1 MKSITSSLKN
11 KIGISFCAALGL
23 AGHSLMPL
31 QVKAQAA
38 TTYWPNTVNIN
49 VGSKPY
55 ALNAVNNITFN
66 TFIGQG
72 LFTTAYS
79 PWTNGD
85 IFAIPSL
92 SITFAE
98 NWYVAKGPTVNSV
111 PVCGAN
117 TNPCTPDFV
126 YFSGP
131 ATDTYLGYLF
141 SANGQGSASGKLS
154 TEKSDQLYFAYA
166 MYPIN
171 SLNTDTISSNLPGQN
186 PIPKLLPSFQGGVL
200 SPNAADP
207 QLFITVK
214 DNFTVSSSTANAIDS
229 AGKIFSF
236 KGVLSDESAG
246 QPGNITIKNSNTGTQ
261 TSAVFL
267 QGTNSYTGKTTVES
281 GVLYLQDSGSIT
293 SSSLVEVSKGA
304 SFDVSGL
311 NFPYTAI
318 QNLRGEGNVALGSTT
333 LFLNNAQG
341 DFKGVVKDSD
351 VIISRKSGGSIE
363 KLGSGVWALGGVNTY
378 TGSTTISGGTLALAG
393 NGSIA
398 SSAIINNE
406 ANFDISQIGP
416 SFAIIK
422 NINGSGGIQ
431 LGAKQLVISNADG
444 LISGVIADG
453 GLGGGTG
460 GSLVKLGT
468 ATLELSG
475 QNKFTG
481 STTINQGTLLLTGSV
496 AGNTIVGSGATLVS
510 NGSIGGNLSNLGTV
524 TVGLDHGQGKGAGSL
539 LTVSGSYAQGQAAI
553 INYDIAGQ
561 TTDQLIVGKQIPAGG
576 LQGEVHVAGTPLPGT
591 TYVLIQG
598 PVGSTGPA
606 GVTSSNYKLAFDSYV
621 IAKGTHIEYET
632 DGNPAT
638 MDFKVVND
646 PVPIV
651 NNTPLNNNSCVGAFC
666 NAAVQAPGGSKG
678 TASVAKVFDKSS
690 NLINLV
696 AGSVAQPLPP
706 SAPSNPSPNPLPTP
720 SAKPPVII
728 PAVSGGTTGISV
740 ENAVKALAPQAAA
753 AGIGISS
760 TSSTSSSASTPNQKL
775 VVQAA
780 AAIDHV
786 QVQTELLRQPNAIT
800 YNNALRNLEGQPYG
814 TWQSVMLESMAR
826 LRENAIELAASGK
839 RFSTTEEIVSCGSG
853 PWERGTADQAQS
865 SSSGCTTKLAQRF
878 LPWSMFADASAT
890 TATLQGSNNL
900 ASTDYSIG
908 QSLYG
913 IEYSPSTNWRAGA
926 AFGYGQNAL
935 YGYQYANV
943 LIANTAYS
951 GVGWLTWLPGNFRVT
966 GLYGYSTFD
975 NNSNRNI
982 RIGDAIDRTAVGNWK
997 SSGNTVALEA
1007 SYNWIINPNASAS
1020 GDVAGMTYGKP
1031 GFTGVGP
1038 ITIKPIAS
1046 ISYSNHVQPG
1056 FAESGANSLD
1066 LALQN
1071 HTAESWLST
1080 LGVELKAPIVLSRNT
1095 AIVPRVMARWKHDF
1109 NGNANEERDI
1119 NASYANLP
1127 SLGNQLIVG
1136 QNRGEDALQLVGGL
1150 EFEASNSSLYANVG
1164 YGSWSN
1170 GTELTWSGGMR
1181 YRW

>member
-1 MKSITSSLKN
+1 M
-11 KIGISFCAALGL
+11 
-23 AGHSLMPL
+23 
-31 QVKAQAA
+31 
-38 TTYWPNTVNIN
+38 
-49 VGSKPY
+49 
-55 ALNAVNNITFN
+55 
-66 TFIGQG
+66 
-72 LFTTAYS
+72 
-79 PWTNGD
+79 
-85 IFAIPSL
+85 
-92 SITFAE
+92 
-98 NWYVAKGPTVNSV
+98 
-111 PVCGAN
+111 
-117 TNPCTPDFV
+117 
-126 YFSGP
+126 
-131 ATDTYLGYLF
+131 
-141 SANGQGSASGKLS
+141 
-154 TEKSDQLYFAYA
+154 
-166 MYPIN
+166 
-171 SLNTDTISSNLPGQN
+171 
-186 PIPKLLPSFQGGVL
+186 
-200 SPNAADP
+200 
-207 QLFITVK
+207 
-214 DNFTVSSSTANAIDS
+214 
-229 AGKIFSF
+229 
-236 KGVLSDESAG
+236 
-246 QPGNITIKNSNTGTQ
+246 
-261 TSAVFL
+261 
-267 QGTNSYTGKTTVES
+267 
-281 GVLYLQDSGSIT
+281 
-293 SSSLVEVSKGA
+293 
-304 SFDVSGL
+304 
-311 NFPYTAI
+311 
-318 QNLRGEGNVALGSTT
+318 
-333 LFLNNAQG
+333 
-341 DFKGVVKDSD
+341 
-351 VIISRKSGGSIE
+351 
-363 KLGSGVWALGGVNTY
+363 GGVNTY
-378 TGSTTISGGTLALAG
+378 TGSTAISDGTLALAG

-760 TSSTSSSASTPNQKL
+760 TSSTSSSASTPAGSAVFLDSVNIKANQKL
-775 VVQAA
+775 VAQAA

-786 QVQTELLRQPNAIT
+786 QVQTELLRQPNSIT
-800 YNNALRNLEGQPYG
+800 YNNALRNLEGQPFG

>member
-1 MKSITSSLKN
+1 
-11 KIGISFCAALGL
+11 
-23 AGHSLMPL
+23 MPL
-31 QVKAQAA
+31 QAKAQAA
-38 TTYWPNTVNIN
+38 TTYWPNTVNVN

-55 ALNAVNNITFN
+55 ALNAVKNITFN
-66 TFIGQG
+66 TFISQG
-72 LFTTAYS
+72 LFTTTYS

-85 IFAIPSL
+85 IFTIPNL
-92 SITFAE
+92 AITFAE

-131 ATDTYLGYLF
+131 STDTYLGYLF
-141 SANGQGSASGKLS
+141 SANGKGSASGKLS

-166 MYPIN
+166 MKAIN
-171 SLNTDTISSNLPGQN
+171 LDSPDDNVSSNLPGQN
-186 PIPKLLPSFQGGVL
+186 PIPKLLPKFQGGVL
-200 SPNAADP
+200 SPSRLDP
-207 QLFITVK
+207 QRFVSVN
-214 DNFTVSSSTANAIDS
+214 DDFSVSSSTANSIDS

-236 KGVLSDESAG
+236 KGVLSDEIAG
-246 QPGNITIKNSNTGTQ
+246 QAGNIKILNSVVSAKS
-261 TSAVFL
+261 SAVFF
-267 QGTNSYTGKTTVES
+267 QGTNTYTGVTTVES
-281 GVLYLQDSGSIT
+281 GVLALQGIGSIAP
-293 SSSLVEVSKGA
+293 SSRVDVLNGA
-304 SFDVSGL
+304 SFDVSSL
-311 NFPYTAI
+311 DFPYTAI
-318 QNLRGEGNVALGSTT
+318 QNLSGEGNVALGATT
-333 LFLNNAQG
+333 LILNNAQG
-341 DFKGVVKDSD
+341 GFNGAIKDSD
-351 VIISRKSGGSIE
+351 VIVSGKSGGGID
-363 KLGSGVWALGGVNTY
+363 KQGSGVWALGGVNTY
-378 TGSTTISGGTLALAG
+378 TGSTAISAGTLALAG

-398 SSAIINNE
+398 SSAIVNNE
-406 ANFDISQIGP
+406 ANFDISQISP
-416 SFAIIK
+416 SFAIVK
-422 NINGSGGIQ
+422 NINGSGDIK
-431 LGAKQLVISNADG
+431 LGSKQLVINNADG

-468 ATLELSG
+468 ATFELSG

-496 AGNTIVGSGATLVS
+496 AGNTLVGSGATLVS

-539 LTVSGSYAQGQAAI
+539 LTVSGTYTQGQAAI

-621 IAKGTHIEYET
+621 IASGTHIEFET
-632 DGNPAT
+632 DRNPAT

-646 PVPIV
+646 PVPTV
-651 NNTPLNNNSCVGAFC
+651 NNTPVNNNSCVGAFC

-690 NLINLV
+690 DLINQIT
-696 AGSVAQPLPP
+696 GSTAQPLPP
-706 SAPSNPSPNPLPTP
+706 SGPSNPSPKP
-720 SAKPPVII
+720 SPKPPVII

-775 VVQAA
+775 VAQAA

-786 QVQTELLRQPNAIT
+786 QVQTELLRQPNSIT

-975 NNSNRNI
+975 NNSHRNI
-982 RIGDAIDRTAVGNWK
+982 RVGDAIDRTAVGNWK

>member
-1 MKSITSSLKN
+1 MQ
-11 KIGISFCAALGL
+11 GI
-23 AGHSLMPL
+23 
-31 QVKAQAA
+31 
-38 TTYWPNTVNIN
+38 
-49 VGSKPY
+49 
-55 ALNAVNNITFN
+55 
-66 TFIGQG
+66 
-72 LFTTAYS
+72 
-79 PWTNGD
+79 
-85 IFAIPSL
+85 
-92 SITFAE
+92 
-98 NWYVAKGPTVNSV
+98 
-111 PVCGAN
+111 
-117 TNPCTPDFV
+117 
-126 YFSGP
+126 
-131 ATDTYLGYLF
+131 
-141 SANGQGSASGKLS
+141 
-154 TEKSDQLYFAYA
+154 
-166 MYPIN
+166 
-171 SLNTDTISSNLPGQN
+171 
-186 PIPKLLPSFQGGVL
+186 
-200 SPNAADP
+200 
-207 QLFITVK
+207 
-214 DNFTVSSSTANAIDS
+214 
-229 AGKIFSF
+229 
-236 KGVLSDESAG
+236 
-246 QPGNITIKNSNTGTQ
+246 
-261 TSAVFL
+261 
-267 QGTNSYTGKTTVES
+267 
-281 GVLYLQDSGSIT
+281 GSIAP
-293 SSSLVEVSKGA
+293 SSRVDVLNGA
-304 SFDVSGL
+304 SFDVSSL
-311 NFPYTAI
+311 DFPYTAI
-318 QNLRGEGNVALGSTT
+318 QNLSGEGNVALGATT
-333 LFLNNAQG
+333 LILNNAQG
-341 DFKGVVKDSD
+341 GFNGAIKDSD
-351 VIISRKSGGSIE
+351 VIVSFKSGGGID
-363 KLGSGVWALGGVNTY
+363 KQGSGVWELRGVNTY
-378 TGSTTISGGTLALAG
+378 TGSTAISAGTLALAG

-398 SSAIINNE
+398 SSAIVNNE
-406 ANFDISQIGP
+406 ANFDISQISP
-416 SFAIIK
+416 SFAIVK
-422 NINGSGGIQ
+422 NINGSGDIK
-431 LGAKQLVISNADG
+431 LGSKQLVINNADG

-468 ATLELSG
+468 ATFELSG

-496 AGNTIVGSGATLVS
+496 AGNTLVGSGATLVS

-539 LTVSGSYAQGQAAI
+539 LTVSGTYTQGQAAI

-621 IAKGTHIEYET
+621 IASGTHIEFET
-632 DGNPAT
+632 DRNPAT

-646 PVPIV
+646 PVPTV
-651 NNTPLNNNSCVGAFC
+651 NNTPVNNNSCVGAFC

-690 NLINLV
+690 DLINQIT
-696 AGSVAQPLPP
+696 GSTAQPLPP
-706 SAPSNPSPNPLPTP
+706 SGPSNPSPKP
-720 SAKPPVII
+720 SPKPPVII

-775 VVQAA
+775 VAQAA

-975 NNSNRNI
+975 NNSHRNI
-982 RIGDAIDRTAVGNWK
+982 RVGDAIDRTAVGNWK

-1007 SYNWIINPNASAS
+1007 SYNWIINPNASAA
-1020 GDVAGMTYGKP
+1020 GGTTGMTYGKP